1 MNLIKLSMVAILVGN
16 LLFSLKGFNDAAF
29 REKYLFHVGP
39 IRYQR
44 DWVRMISSGFL
55 HGDWMHLIFNMYTFY
70 AFADILASIFPERI
84 EMFLLLYFGSL
95 LGGNALA
102 LYIHRN
108 HDDYRAL
115 GASGAVSGVVFATIA
130 LIPEMNL
137 FFNIPGWLFAIVY
150 TIVTIYGIKSRWG
163 NIGHEAHLGGSII
176 GVILAVALAPQ
187 IVQMHPWML
196 LGITLPMVVFL
207 YFLVM
212 KPEFLLIPNYVSY
225 QNKQFKERFSKPKVK
240 AKPKKRKPKG
250 TIAKTRFISQEA
262 ELNFLLDKVQT
273 EGFEK
278 LSASEKDRLE
288 QLSRDL
294 D

>member
-1 MNLIKLSMVAILVGN
+1 MNPIKLSMVVILVGN
-16 LLFSLKGFNDAAF
+16 LLISLKGFNDTAF
-29 REKYLFHVGP
+29 REKYLFQIGP

-70 AFADILASIFPERI
+70 VFADILASQQLIRLD
-84 EMFLLLYFGSL
+84 MFLLLYFGSL

-115 GASGAVSGVVFATIA
+115 GASGAVSGVIFATIA
-130 LIPEMNL
+130 IFPEMQL

-150 TIVTIYGIKSRWG
+150 TLITIYGVKSRWG

-176 GVILAVALAPQ
+176 GVGLAIVLFPQ
-187 IVQMHPWML
+187 ILSNHPWLL
-196 LGITLPMVVFL
+196 LGIVLPMAVFL
-207 YFLVM
+207 GLLVM

-225 QNKQFKERFSKPKVK
+225 QNKQFKERFRQTKERVKPSK
-240 AKPKKRKPKG
+240 KKTTFG
-250 TIAKTRFISQEA
+250 SGKTRFINKEA
-262 ELNFLLDKVQT
+262 ELNFLLDKVQK

-278 LSASEKDRLE
+278 LSPSEKDRLE
-288 QLSRDL
+288 KLSRDL

>member
-1 MNLIKLSMVAILVGN
+1 MVVILVGN

-29 REKYLFHVGP
+29 RDKYLFHVGP
-39 IRYQR
+39 IRFQKE
-44 DWVRMISSGFL
+44 WIRMLSSGFL

-70 AFADILASIFPERI
+70 AFGDILAIIFPTRL

-130 LIPEMNL
+130 LWPEMEL
-137 FFNIPGWLFAIVY
+137 FFQIPGWLFAIVY
-150 TIVTIYGIKSRWG
+150 TIITIYGIKSRWG

-176 GVILAVALAPQ
+176 GVILAIALAPQ
-187 IVQMHPWML
+187 ILEKHPWIL
-196 LGITLPMVVFL
+196 LGITLPMAIFL

-212 KPEFLLIPNYVSY
+212 KPEFLLIPNYMSY
-225 QNKQFKERFSKPKVK
+225 QNKQLKERFRKSKVQSTFKKTKPKS
-240 AKPKKRKPKG
+240 G
-250 TIAKTRFISQEA
+250 TAKTRFISPEA
-262 ELNFLLDKVQT
+262 ELNYLLDKVQN
-273 EGFEK
+273 EGFEN
-278 LSASEKDRLE
+278 LTPREKDRLE

-294 D
+294 E

>member
-1 MNLIKLSMVAILVGN
+1 MVAILVGN

-70 AFADILASIFPERI
+70 MFADILASQQLIRLD
-84 EMFLLLYFGSL
+84 MFLLLYFGSL

-115 GASGAVSGVVFATIA
+115 GASGAVSGVIFATIA
-130 LIPEMNL
+130 MFPEMQL
-137 FFNIPGWLFAIVY
+137 FFNIPAWLFAIVY
-150 TIVTIYGIKSRWG
+150 TIITIYGIKSRWG

-176 GVILAVALAPQ
+176 GVGLAIILFPQ
-187 IVQMHPWML
+187 ILSMHPWLL
-196 LGITLPMVVFL
+196 LGIVLPMVVFL

-212 KPEFLLIPNYVSY
+212 KPEFLLIPNFASY
-225 QNKQFKERFSKPKVK
+225 QGKQFKERFRKTKERVKPNKNKSKSTN
-240 AKPKKRKPKG
+240 G
-250 TIAKTRFISQEA
+250 KTRFISKEA
-262 ELNFLLDKVQT
+262 ELNFLLDKVQK

-278 LSASEKDRLE
+278 LSPNEKDRLE
-288 QLSRDL
+288 NLSRDL

>member
-1 MNLIKLSMVAILVGN
+1 MNPVKLSMVVILVGN
-16 LLFSLKGFNDAAF
+16 LLVSLKGFNDAAF
-29 REKYLFHVGP
+29 RDKYLFHVGP
-39 IRYQR
+39 IRFQR
-44 DWVRMISSGFL
+44 EWVRMFSSGFL

-70 AFADILASIFPERI
+70 AFAEILATIFPQRI

-130 LIPEMNL
+130 LMPEMRL
-137 FFNIPGWLFAIVY
+137 FFEIPGWLFAIIY

-176 GVILAVALAPQ
+176 GVILAIALAPQ
-187 IVQMHPWML
+187 ILQLHPWIL

-212 KPEFLLIPNYVSY
+212 KPEFLLIPNYMSY
-225 QNKQFKERFSKPKVK
+225 QNKQIKERFRKSKSTASVK
-240 AKPKKRKPKG
+240 KTKTKG
-250 TIAKTRFISQEA
+250 GAAKTRFISPEA
-262 ELNFLLDKVQT
+262 ELNFLLDKVQK
-273 EGFEK
+273 EGFEN
-278 LSASEKDRLE
+278 LTSSEKDRLE